1 MEDRDNSLLDRIK
14 NINSFY
20 PFTINSFEF
29 SNELPVL
36 DKKLSPEENLFK
48 ELFTRYGNYTEE
60 MSEKTIRIYEQ
71 HPEKLHTEKD
81 ILHYFDKAQKDIEQL
96 ERVILQ
102 LKAYEN
108 ALTER
113 YNFIKTAPTKQKI
126 KLYREKRWKDKVY
139 YFILFYSVNLTD
151 GHEELMQSIK
161 YTGKERRK
169 AIEDFEKLQKERTGV
184 IFEKDIKRAKWER

>member
-1 MEDRDNSLLDRIK
+1 MSNICIK
-14 NINSFY
+14 KIPCCGCPNMDACTLEKS
-20 PFTINSFEF
+20 
-29 SNELPVL
+29 
-36 DKKLSPEENLFK
+36 ENLLK
-48 ELFTRYGNYTEE
+48 ELFTRYGSYTKE

-71 HPEKLHTEKD
+71 HPEKLHTESD

-126 KLYREKRWKDKVY
+126 KLYREKKYQDKVY

-151 GHEELMQSIK
+151 GHEELIQSIK

-169 AIEDFEKLQKERTGV
+169 AIEDFEQLQKEKKNT
-184 IFEKDIKRAKWER
+184 IFEKDIEKRYWER

>member
-1 MEDRDNSLLDRIK
+1 MFPHRHNTYEILEKRIK
-14 NINSFY
+14 
-20 PFTINSFEF
+20 
-29 SNELPVL
+29 
-36 DKKLSPEENLFK
+36 
-48 ELFTRYGNYTEE
+48 E
-60 MSEKTIRIYEQ
+60 MSDKTIRIYEQ

-126 KLYREKRWKDKVY
+126 RSSSNPAR
-139 YFILFYSVNLTD
+139 
-151 GHEELMQSIK
+151 
-161 YTGKERRK
+161 
-169 AIEDFEKLQKERTGV
+169 
-184 IFEKDIKRAKWER
+184 

>member
-1 MEDRDNSLLDRIK
+1 MKEIC
-14 NINSFY
+14 
-20 PFTINSFEF
+20 
-29 SNELPVL
+29 V
-36 DKKLSPEENLFK
+36 KKIPCCGCPEMDTCTLEKSENLLK
-48 ELFTRYGNYTEE
+48 ELFTRYGNYNKE
-60 MSEKTIRIYEQ
+60 MSDKTIRIYEQ

-81 ILHYFDKAQKDIEQL
+81 ILYYFDKAQKDIEQL

-139 YFILFYSVNLTD
+139 YYILFYSVNLID
-151 GHEELMQSIK
+151 NHEELTQTIK
-161 YTGKERRK
+161 YTGKERKR
-169 AIEDFEKLQKERTGV
+169 AIEDFEQLQKEKKNV
-184 IFEKDIKRAKWER
+184 IFEKDIEKRSWEH

>member
-1 MEDRDNSLLDRIK
+1 MKEICVKKIPCCGCPEMDTCTLEKSDNLL
-14 NINSFY
+14 
-20 PFTINSFEF
+20 
-29 SNELPVL
+29 
-36 DKKLSPEENLFK
+36 K
-48 ELFTRYGNYTEE
+48 ELFTRYGSYTKE

-71 HPEKLHTEKD
+71 HPEKLHAEKD

-126 KLYREKRWKDKVY
+126 KLYREKRYQDKVY

-151 GHEELMQSIK
+151 GHEELTKSIK
-161 YTGKERRK
+161 YAGKDRRK
-169 AIEDFEKLQKERTGV
+169 AIEDFEQLRKEKKNT
-184 IFEKDIKRAKWER
+184 IFEKDIAKRSWEY

>member
-1 MEDRDNSLLDRIK
+1 MKEIC
-14 NINSFY
+14 
-20 PFTINSFEF
+20 
-29 SNELPVL
+29 V
-36 DKKLSPEENLFK
+36 KKIPCCGCPEMDTCTLEKSENLLK
-48 ELFTRYGNYTEE
+48 ELFTRYGNYNKE
-60 MSEKTIRIYEQ
+60 MSDKTIRIYEQ

-139 YFILFYSVNLTD
+139 YYILFYSVNLTD
-151 GHEELMQSIK
+151 GHEELTQSIK

>member
-1 MEDRDNSLLDRIK
+1 MKEICVKKIPCCGCHEMDTCTLEKSDNLL
-14 NINSFY
+14 
-20 PFTINSFEF
+20 
-29 SNELPVL
+29 
-36 DKKLSPEENLFK
+36 K
-48 ELFTRYGNYTEE
+48 ELFTRYGSYTKE
-60 MSEKTIRIYEQ
+60 MSDKTIRIYEQ

-126 KLYREKRWKDKVY
+126 KLYREKRWRDKVY
-139 YFILFYSVNLTD
+139 YYILFYSVNLVD
-151 GHEELMQSIK
+151 GYEELINTIK
-161 YTGKERRK
+161 YPGKERRK
-169 AIEDFEKLQKERTGV
+169 AIELFEQLQKEKKDT
-184 IFEKDIKRAKWER
+184 IFEKDIKKRSWEN

>member
-1 MEDRDNSLLDRIK
+1 M
-14 NINSFY
+14 
-20 PFTINSFEF
+20 
-29 SNELPVL
+29 
-36 DKKLSPEENLFK
+36 
-48 ELFTRYGNYTEE
+48 
-60 MSEKTIRIYEQ
+60 
-71 HPEKLHTEKD
+71 
-81 ILHYFDKAQKDIEQL
+81 
-96 ERVILQ
+96 Q
-102 LKAYEN
+102 LKAYKN

-139 YFILFYSVNLTD
+139 YYILFYSVNLTD